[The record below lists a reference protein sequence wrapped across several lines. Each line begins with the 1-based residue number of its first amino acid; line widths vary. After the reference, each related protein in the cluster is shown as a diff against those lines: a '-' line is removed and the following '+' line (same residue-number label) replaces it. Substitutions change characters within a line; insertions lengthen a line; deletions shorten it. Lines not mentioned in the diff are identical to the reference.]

1 MLYAGTND
9 LVINE
14 ANEEINKHFVKTATT
29 LKTESNP
36 LTILNIVSCGD
47 SNMKK
52 VEAVNKLLVDT
63 CIQNEIPLIDHG
75 DKRRLHF

>member
-36 LTILNIVSCGD
+36 LTILNVVSCGD
-47 SNMKK
+47 SNMKRWK
-52 VEAVNKLLVDT
+52 QLTSCLSTPAYKMKYL
-63 CIQNEIPLIDHG
+63 
-75 DKRRLHF
+75 